1 MTMKIK
7 LLLLAWLL
15 PAGWAEAQTTLQ
27 VVTQTVQKT
36 VAWKPGYEVEINGE
50 KAEVQVEPAAGNTV
64 SVRAEL
70 SAKHPVLDSAKA
82 DVNAWKFVV
91 STVGKKIYIRAYIGI
106 APGQALPVS
115 NLKAKITVSLPKQC
129 PVNLRNKFGQ
139 ARLDGLQGPVA
150 LSGEFC
156 NFTLTNLS
164 GKVQVD
170 SRYGDVSGQNL
181 GGTVQVDARRADVS
195 LSNLRSDCSV
205 NSEYGAVRVD
215 AGPETGNLTVK
226 ANKSDVRVNVPAQP
240 RHNFHLD
247 AQYGQLE
254 LAKNLP
260 FKPESASAA
269 HWQQGR
275 DRPAINV
282 SAAFGKIIVE

>member
-1 MTMKIK
+1 MKIK
-7 LLLLAWLL
+7 LLLPVLFLLAGR
-15 PAGWAEAQTTLQ
+15 AGAQTTLQ

-50 KAEVQVEPAAGNTV
+50 KAEVLVEPADGNTV

-91 STVGKKIYIRAYIGI
+91 STVGKKIYIRAYIGL
-106 APGQALPVS
+106 APGQPLPVS

-156 NFTLTNLS
+156 NFTLTNLG

-170 SRYGDVSGQNL
+170 SRYGDVTGRNL
-181 GGTVQVDARRADVS
+181 GGAVQVDAKRADVS
-195 LSNLRSDCSV
+195 LANLRSDCSV
-205 NSEYGAVRVD
+205 RSEYGAVRVD
-215 AGPETGNLTVK
+215 AGQDTGNLMVK
-226 ANKSDVRVNVPAQP
+226 ATKSDVSVQVPDRL
-240 RHNFHLD
+240 RHNIRLN
-247 AQYGQLE
+247 AQYGQVE
-254 LAKNLP
+254 VAKNLP
-260 FKPESASAA
+260 FKAESASAA
-269 HWQQGR
+269 NWQQGQG
-275 DRPAINV
+275 RPEINV
-282 SAAFGKIIVE
+282 STSFGKIIVE